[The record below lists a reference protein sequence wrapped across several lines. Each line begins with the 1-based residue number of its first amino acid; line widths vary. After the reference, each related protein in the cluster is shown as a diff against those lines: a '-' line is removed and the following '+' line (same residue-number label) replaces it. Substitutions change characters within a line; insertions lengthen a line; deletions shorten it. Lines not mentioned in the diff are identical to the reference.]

1 MAEPPKNGVQKVVF
15 LTKFDFNYYVLE
27 ASGAL
32 YCIQIFSRIILSKVF
47 DNNYLVFRVF
57 KTDYVVTT
65 YLHI

>member
-47 DNNYLVFRVF
+47 DNNYIPSFQSLQNR
-57 KTDYVVTT
+57 
-65 YLHI
+65 LSML